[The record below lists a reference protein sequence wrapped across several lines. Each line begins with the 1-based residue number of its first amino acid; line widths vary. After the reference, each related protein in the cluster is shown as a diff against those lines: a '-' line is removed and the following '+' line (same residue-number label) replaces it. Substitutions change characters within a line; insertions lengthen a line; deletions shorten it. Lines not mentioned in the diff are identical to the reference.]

1 MKYIL
6 SLFFTGFISAETFKS
21 WEADFEFTH
30 FEYGKFKMQREFI
43 SEGNKISTGFK
54 LRPLLIFEYSQKSSL
69 VIRKNK
75 VFSVETNVK
84 NNVPGDHPKSFKV
97 EFSENQ
103 VSSEEL
109 NFSIEK
115 NERILDQLG
124 SDVQMRINA
133 KNGIENYSLNVIDN
147 DKGNIVKR
155 LYQTLG
161 NDVVKTNFGSF
172 DTIKVSASSPESSE
186 IIYFLAP
193 ELDYFV
199 IQSYVQL
206 RNGKRNTLKIIDK
219 PKFLEE

>member
-1 MKYIL
+1 MC
-6 SLFFTGFISAETFKS
+6 
-21 WEADFEFTH
+21 
-30 FEYGKFKMQREFI
+30 
-43 SEGNKISTGFK
+43 
-54 LRPLLIFEYSQKSSL
+54 
-69 VIRKNK
+69 IR
-75 VFSVETNVK
+75 
-84 NNVPGDHPKSFKV
+84 D
-97 EFSENQ
+97 
-103 VSSEEL
+103 
-109 NFSIEK
+109 
-115 NERILDQLG
+115 RDQLG

-133 KNGIENYSLNVIDN
+133 KNGIENYTLNVIDN

-161 NDVVKTNFGSF
+161 NEVVKTNFGSF

>member
-1 MKYIL
+1 M
-6 SLFFTGFISAETFKS
+6 
-21 WEADFEFTH
+21 
-30 FEYGKFKMQREFI
+30 
-43 SEGNKISTGFK
+43 
-54 LRPLLIFEYSQKSSL
+54 
-69 VIRKNK
+69 
-75 VFSVETNVK
+75 
-84 NNVPGDHPKSFKV
+84 
-97 EFSENQ
+97 
-103 VSSEEL
+103 
-109 NFSIEK
+109 
-115 NERILDQLG
+115 DQLG

-133 KNGIENYSLNVIDN
+133 KNGIENYTLNVIDN

-161 NDVVKTNFGSF
+161 NEVVKTNFGSF

>member
-1 MKYIL
+1 
-6 SLFFTGFISAETFKS
+6 
-21 WEADFEFTH
+21 
-30 FEYGKFKMQREFI
+30 MQREFI
-43 SEGNKISTGFK
+43 SQGNKISTGFK
-54 LRPLLIFEYSQKSSL
+54 LRPLLIFEYSQESFL
-69 VIRKNK
+69 VIRENR

-84 NNVPGDHPKSFKV
+84 NNVPGDHPNSFKV

-115 NERILDQLG
+115 NERILDHLG

-133 KNGIENYSLNVIDN
+133 QNGIENYSLNVIDN

-161 NDVVKTNFGSF
+161 NEVVKTNVGSF

-206 RNGKRNTLKIIDK
+206 KNGKRNTLKIIDK

>member
-1 MKYIL
+1 M
-6 SLFFTGFISAETFKS
+6 
-21 WEADFEFTH
+21 
-30 FEYGKFKMQREFI
+30 
-43 SEGNKISTGFK
+43 
-54 LRPLLIFEYSQKSSL
+54 
-69 VIRKNK
+69 
-75 VFSVETNVK
+75 
-84 NNVPGDHPKSFKV
+84 
-97 EFSENQ
+97 
-103 VSSEEL
+103 
-109 NFSIEK
+109 
-115 NERILDQLG
+115 DQLG

-133 KNGIENYSLNVIDN
+133 KNGIENYTLNVIDN

-161 NDVVKTNFGSF
+161 NEVVKTNFGSF
-172 DTIKVSASSPESSE
+172 DTIKVSATSPESSE

>member
-1 MKYIL
+1 
-6 SLFFTGFISAETFKS
+6 
-21 WEADFEFTH
+21 
-30 FEYGKFKMQREFI
+30 
-43 SEGNKISTGFK
+43 
-54 LRPLLIFEYSQKSSL
+54 
-69 VIRKNK
+69 
-75 VFSVETNVK
+75 
-84 NNVPGDHPKSFKV
+84 
-97 EFSENQ
+97 
-103 VSSEEL
+103 
-109 NFSIEK
+109 
-115 NERILDQLG
+115 
-124 SDVQMRINA
+124 MRINA
-133 KNGIENYSLNVIDN
+133 KNGIENYTLNVIDN

-161 NDVVKTNFGSF
+161 NEVVKTNFGSF